1 MHSSFAT
8 TTRGLDRSLPP
19 MRLYEKAKRLGIW
32 NPSDIDLTRD
42 QADWSALTDSERD
55 LIGHIGG
62 DDFVLVLCSADW
74 HERCERLLSA
84 FKEAAL
90 EFSSSEEQA
99 AGGIWSEDRRGQKQ
113 FFPLLGLSIGVVLPD
128 PARCHSHHDVAAL
141 AAKAKHQAK
150 RRRGAAADGA
160 LYVDRR
166 RGPDSVQTTASPM

>member
-1 MHSSFAT
+1 PREPLGGGGQSCDIDHFKPFNDLHGYS
-8 TTRGLDRSLPP
+8 RGD
-19 MRLYEKAKRLGIW
+19 EVIKRLAE
-32 NPSDIDLTRD
+32 LAV
-42 QADWSALTDSERD
+42 QHCDSERD